1 MKSKFVE
8 FLIQN
13 KTLISIIFLILIIGG
28 IYFMTNQ
35 NPVVVIETNL
45 GEIKVE
51 LYPNKAPI
59 TVENFLMYVDEKN
72 YDNTVFHRVISD
84 FMIQGGGYT
93 SQGQE
98 KPTKAPI
105 KLESDNGLKNQKG
118 TIAMARTMVADSA
131 TNQFFINTNDN
142 DFLNHGFRDEGYA
155 VFGKVI
161 EGMDVV
167 EKINNVL
174 TTIKFGMQDW
184 PKEDVVIITIKRL

>member
-1 MKSKFVE
+1 MKNKFVE